1 VSLAAAG
8 RCLVI
13 TRSDMRQVQV
23 PEPGGL
29 AAWCYRQLGSRP
41 VQVHF
46 QQAHLSAVTGVRLA
60 DGRDVVIKVRPAM
73 ARHRACVEVQRHLWL
88 AGYPCPQPLAGPAPF
103 GPLHATL
110 DATAEAFV
118 PGGTQLGSGP
128 GSAGS
133 FAAALARLIDLAP
146 GASAVSTLEP
156 PPPWIC
162 WDHHEDGP
170 WPWPDDMNIDLN
182 TRPGPAW
189 LDDAAIRIRR
199 RMQHCAGPAVIGHGD
214 WESQN
219 IRWRRGRLHV
229 VHDWDSVISM
239 PEAAIAGQAAASF
252 AAAGRPGEHAT
263 VAQSAQF
270 LAAYERARG
279 HPWTDDEYEAAW
291 ASGAWGVAFN
301 AKKDT
306 VEPDRGGPPADE
318 LAAELAERLC
328 RARA

>member
-1 VSLAAAG
+1 MGQGRQAARWGYLAAVG
-8 RCLVI
+8 RCFVI
-13 TRSDMRQVQV
+13 TPSVMQQVQL

-29 AAWCYRQLGSRP
+29 AEWCYANLGSRL

-46 QQAHLSAVTGVRLA
+46 QQAHLSRQRG
-60 DGRDVVIKVRPAM
+60 
-73 ARHRACVEVQRHLWL
+73 CVEVQRHLWR
-88 AGYPCPQPLAGPAPF
+88 AGYPCPQPLAGPAPL
-103 GPLHATL
+103 GRL

-118 PGGTQLGSGP
+118 PGGTQLAPDP

-133 FAAALARLIDLAP
+133 FAAALARLVELAP
-146 GASAVSTLEP
+146 QVSAVSTLEP
-156 PPPWIC
+156 SPPWSY

-170 WPWPDDMNIDLN
+170 WPWPDDMNMDLN

-199 RMQHCAGPAVIGHGD
+199 RLERCAEPPVVGHCD

-229 VHDWDSVISM
+229 VHDWDSVISK
-239 PEAAIAGQAAASF
+239 PEAAIAGQAAAAF
-252 AAAGRPGEHAT
+252 AATGGPGEHAT

-270 LAAYERARG
+270 LAAYERARSR
-279 HPWTDDEYEAAW
+279 PWTADEQEVAW
-291 ASGAWGVAFN
+291 ASGAWVVAFN

-306 VEPDRGGPPADE
+306 VDAGRGGPLADV
-318 LAAELAERLC
+318 LAAELAERLR
-328 RARA
+328 RAGA